1 MGEDDLAGA
10 KKNAARRGATIVFV
24 DESGFSER
32 PSIRRTWAPRGH
44 TPVLTHRFR
53 SWNNLSIIGALAYP
67 ARSSRKARVLWMTHV
82 GAVRSG
88 EIVRFLRHL
97 RRHVSGPVL
106 LLWDGLHAHRSLE
119 TRAYLEAERV
129 WLTVHRL
136 PAYAPEL
143 NPVEG
148 MWAWCKGTV
157 AANLCPESLDPLRR
171 QLRRGRRRLGRN
183 PDRLRGFLHKAG
195 LSF

>member
-1 MGEDDLAGA
+1 MAGA
-10 KKNAARRGATIVFV
+10 KKNAARQGATLVFL

-32 PSIRRTWAPRGH
+32 PAVRRTWAPRGQ

-53 SWNNLSIIGALAYP
+53 SWNNLSVIGALGYRV
-67 ARSSRKARVLWMTHV
+67 RSPRRSRVFLRTHP
-82 GAVRSG
+82 GAVRSPQ
-88 EIVRFLRHL
+88 IIRFLRHL
-97 RRHVSGPVL
+97 RRHIRGPVI

-119 TRAYLEAERV
+119 TQAYVRAQRS

-148 MWAWCKGTV
+148 MWAWFKGTV
-157 AANLCPESLDPLRR
+157 TANLCPESLDPVRQ
-171 QLRRGRRRLGRN
+171 QLRVGRGRLIRH
-183 PDRLRGFLHKAG
+183 PDRLQSFLHKAG
-195 LSF
+195 LFI

>member
-1 MGEDDLAGA
+1 MAGA
-10 KKNAARRGATIVFV
+10 KKNSARCGATIVFV

-32 PSIRRTWAPRGH
+32 PAVRRTWAPRGQ

-53 SWNNLSIIGALAYP
+53 SWNNLSVIGALAYR
-67 ARSSRKARVLWMTHV
+67 ARSPQRARVFLMTHP
-82 GAVRSG
+82 GAVRSPQV
-88 EIVRFLRHL
+88 VRFLRHL
-97 RRHVSGPVL
+97 RRHIRGRVV

-119 TRAYLEAERV
+119 TRAYVEAQSS

-148 MWAWCKGTV
+148 LWAWCKGTA
-157 AANLCPESLDPLRR
+157 AANLCPDSLAPVRH
-171 QLRRGRRRLGRN
+171 QLRLGRRRLGRH
-183 PDRLRGFLHKAG
+183 PDLLQGFLHKAG
-195 LSF
+195 LSI